1 MFFFYIFM
9 FTIMAKQITVETYE
23 ELVSLDNDVNGQ
35 LN

>member
-1 MFFFYIFM
+1 M